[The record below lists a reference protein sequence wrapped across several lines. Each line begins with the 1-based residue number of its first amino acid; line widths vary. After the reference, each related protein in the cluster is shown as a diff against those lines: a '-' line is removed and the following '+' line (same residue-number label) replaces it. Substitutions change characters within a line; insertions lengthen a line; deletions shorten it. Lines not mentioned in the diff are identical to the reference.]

1 LRESGSYSLSD
12 LLKDYRMPRLD
23 AFFKVMAEQGAS
35 DMHLAVGAPPILRL
49 QGTLKKVDYPP
60 FTEEVLRPILY
71 EILTERQIEAFEKN
85 NDIDFA
91 YSSPGI
97 ARFRAN
103 FFLKHTGIAAAFRII
118 PFKIRT
124 LDNLN
129 TPAVLKTMCEY
140 RNGLVLVTGPTGS
153 GKSTTLAAMINYINE
168 SGQEHI
174 LTLEDPLE
182 FIHEPIKCM
191 ISQREVGRHSES
203 FSTALRAALRE
214 DPDVVLV
221 GEMRDLETIQLAISA
236 AETGHLVLGTLH
248 TNSAGKTVDRI
259 IDVFPADRQSQVRA
273 MLAESLRGVISQQLL
288 LRADGQGR
296 AAVYEILVAT
306 PAVRSLIREAKTFQ
320 IPSIIGTSRR
330 EGMQTLEQ
338 ALIESVQKG
347 IVSLEEAAKYSETP
361 AALVAKMAMQAG
373 DKEK

>member
-1 LRESGSYSLSD
+1 MA
-12 LLKDYRMPRLD
+12 KLD

-35 DMHLAVGAPPILRL
+35 DMHLAVGGPPILRL
-49 QGTLKKVDYPP
+49 QGALKKVDYPP
-60 FTEEVLRPILY
+60 FTEEVLRPMLY
-71 EILTERQIEAFEKN
+71 EVLTERQIEQFEKTH
-85 NDIDFA
+85 DLDFA

-124 LDNLN
+124 LDDLN
-129 TPAVLKTMCEY
+129 APGVFQSMCEY

-153 GKSTTLAAMINYINE
+153 GKSTTLAAMIHHINQN
-168 SGQEHI
+168 GHEHI

-191 ISQREVGRHSES
+191 VSQREMGSHSENFAS
-203 FSTALRAALRE
+203 ALRAALRE

-236 AETGHLVLGTLH
+236 AETGHLVFGTLH

-259 IDVFPADRQSQVRA
+259 IDVFPADRQAQVRA

-288 LRADGQGR
+288 LRADGKGR
-296 AAVYEILVAT
+296 VAVYEVLVAT
-306 PAVRSLIREAKTFQ
+306 PAVRSLIREGKTYQ

-338 ALIESVQKG
+338 SLVELVQKG
-347 IVSLEEAAKYSETP
+347 SVSLEEAVKYSETP
-361 AALVAKMAMQAG
+361 AALVAKMAMQTG
-373 DKEK
+373 DKPK